1 MKKDSLFIPIRVK
14 SNKLNNYP
22 LISGQLFFVL
32 DTQEI
37 YLDCTI
43 DNELKRILFVT
54 NLEDENIF
62 PKTTAIDFN
71 EEGFDLTYLLNNKSI
86 LNNFIISKN
95 EEGYITGIF
104 NQSTGENIDISGLD
118 ISDDSCR
125 PLTSEEIYDI
135 LNSVG
140 W

>member
-1 MKKDSLFIPIRVK
+1 MKKNSLFIPIRIK
-14 SNKLNNYP
+14 SNRLDSYP

-54 NLEDENIF
+54 NIEDENIF
-62 PKTTAIDFN
+62 PKATAIDFN

-86 LNNFIISKN
+86 LNNFIINKN

>member
-1 MKKDSLFIPIRVK
+1 M
-14 SNKLNNYP
+14 
-22 LISGQLFFVL
+22 
-32 DTQEI
+32 
-37 YLDCTI
+37 
-43 DNELKRILFVT
+43 
-54 NLEDENIF
+54 EDENIF

-104 NQSTGENIDISGLD
+104 NQSTGENINISGLD

-140 W
+140 

>member
-1 MKKDSLFIPIRVK
+1 MKKNSLFIPIRVK

-22 LISGQLFFVL
+22 LVSGQLFFVL

-37 YLDCTI
+37 YLDCI
-43 DNELKRILFVT
+43 INNELKRILFVT
-54 NLEDENIF
+54 NAEDENNF

-71 EEGFDLTYLLNNKSI
+71 ENGFDLTYLLNNKSI
-86 LNNFIISKN
+86 LNNFIIYKN
-95 EEGYITGIF
+95 DEGYITDIF

-125 PLTSEEIYDI
+125 ALTSEEIYDI

-140 W
+140 

>member
-43 DNELKRILFVT
+43 DNELKRVLFVT
-54 NLEDENIF
+54 DNIF
-62 PKTTAIDFN
+62 PKITAIDFN
-71 EEGFDLTYLLNNKSI
+71 EDGFDLTYSLKDQSI
-86 LNNFIISKN
+86 LNNFIIYKD
-95 EEGYITGIF
+95 EEGNITDIY
-104 NQSTGENIDISGLD
+104 NQTTGENIDISGLY
-118 ISDDSCR
+118 INNGSRR
-125 PLTSEEIYDI
+125 PLTSGEIYDI
-135 LNSVG
+135 LISVG
-140 W
+140 

>member
-1 MKKDSLFIPIRVK
+1 MKKNSLFIPIRVK
-14 SNKLNNYP
+14 SNKLDNYP
-22 LISGQLFFVL
+22 IVSGQLFFVL

-43 DNELKRILFVT
+43 DNELKRILFVAQA
-54 NLEDENIF
+54 EDENIF

-71 EEGFDLTYLLNNKSI
+71 EDGFDLTYSLKDKSI
-86 LNNFIISKN
+86 LNNFMIYKD
-95 EEGYITGIF
+95 EEGNITDIY
-104 NQSTGENIDISGLD
+104 NQTTGENIDIRGLD
-118 ISDDSCR
+118 INDDSSR

-140 W
+140 

>member
-37 YLDCTI
+37 YLDCII
-43 DNELKRILFVT
+43 DNELKRVLFV
-54 NLEDENIF
+54 DKNIF
-62 PKTTAIDFN
+62 PKITAIDFN
-71 EEGFDLTYLLNNKSI
+71 EDGFDLTYSLKDKSI
-86 LNNFIISKN
+86 LNNFIIYKDEKGN
-95 EEGYITGIF
+95 ITDIY
-104 NQSTGENIDISGLD
+104 NQTTGENIDISGLD
-118 ISDDSCR
+118 ISDYSCR